1 MLQNKLHICGCPFC
15 CTFRKKLFQKWWTC
29 IGEEEEWSWGNDEV
43 GAYAPKIFAPLHVKK
58 KKMLNR
64 FCLNYHRIFLI
75 YSGSE
80 RLVKN
85 FWICCFF
92 YPIKYGLR
100 QVSLKRRRR
109 KLSKQFCMW
118 CLFFCNLL
126 AILPYVEACVVE
138 QLTPPTS
145 DLDVSGS
152 SLAHHAVSLDKE
164 YYATLSLFS
173 QVYKWL
179 PAIYCWGVTLLW
191 TSIPSRGE

>member
-1 MLQNKLHICGCPFC
+1 MNMYWGRRGVKLG
-15 CTFRKKLFQKWWTC
+15 KWWSGC
-29 IGEEEEWSWGNDEV
+29 ICTQDFRTLACE
-43 GAYAPKIFAPLHVKK
+43 K

-109 KLSKQFCMW
+109 KLSKQFSMW

-152 SLAHHAVSLDKE
+152 SLAHHAVSSHKE
-164 YYATLSLFS
+164 YYASLSLFS
-173 QVYKWL
+173 QVYKWV
-179 PAIYCWGVTLLW
+179 PAIYCWGVTLRW